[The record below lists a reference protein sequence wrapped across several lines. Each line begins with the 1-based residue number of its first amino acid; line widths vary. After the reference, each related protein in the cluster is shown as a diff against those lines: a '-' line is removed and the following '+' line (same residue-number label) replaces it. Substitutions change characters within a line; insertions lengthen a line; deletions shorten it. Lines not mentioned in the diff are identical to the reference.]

1 MKILHIGDIHLGCT
15 LDNQRRH
22 EEFEKIFRFLTGKV
36 KEEHIEA
43 ALFAGDV
50 FDNGAPSNDSQNLY
64 YGFLRDLQ
72 QAGCRQI
79 IAIAGNHDNANFLE
93 APQGLLRQQNIH
105 VIGKVDRNN
114 LSQEVIALG
123 SKDDP
128 AAYICAVPFLRERDV
143 RDLVPE
149 GESAEEKISKLNRGI
164 TEHYRKVYQLAD
176 SQRAG
181 RNIPILAMGHFY
193 AAGSMFAVSEDVQEN
208 PGYETVGTLDALNV
222 KELPQGFAYG
232 ALGHIHKP
240 QAVPGFEQ
248 WRYAGSLLKM
258 QLRKN
263 MYAPQVVLLDTQD
276 LKHPQGIEIPDDSF
290 HKMRVIEGDMD
301 QLRGQLAQLAAEKE
315 PVWVKPIYTGDEVRV
330 NWQIDLRLEMRG
342 TDIQLIHPEVRRK
355 TAELPKNAAELS
367 ERQLTE
373 LTPEQVFMETLN
385 ADPELTSD
393 EQKNGLLNLYRQV
406 QDAVC
411 DPSELTERNTSAA
424 PGETMKFKRLRFKNV
439 NSLYGET
446 LIDFEDSAFQN
457 GIFLISGDTG
467 AGKSSILDA
476 ICLALYGCTPRAAKP
491 NKDRDDNLSE
501 GETEIVSELTF
512 SLGKDEYRACFSHR
526 RTQRSDAEK
535 PFKDC
540 EQRLYCNDREI
551 AGGKTEFQSRITGL
565 IGLDQKQF
573 TQCVL
578 LAQGSFDA
586 FLKASP
592 NDRSGILSNITGTE
606 IYGRIGNEINQRY
619 LQKRGD
625 HQALQKLIENI
636 VLLPDEKKAELNS
649 RLETVKLEK
658 EKLDKTILDLERCKQ
673 IFVTIRTTERDIGTA
688 AAELEALNKKAET
701 AAPDRIRLTDAKRAQ
716 NCLSEFQK
724 RQQARKDMDEAQKQ
738 LDELDRKYAGLQKTA
753 AQAAAARTAEE
764 ENLKQITAE
773 QTVRLELFKEVR
785 RLDTRIT
792 EKEKN
797 RGSAAQDLKSA
808 QDVQNGHIRDFRK
821 AEKSWQELQAGSAR
835 AEEFLSS
842 HAADS
847 NLETR
852 KAAWEERRK
861 SLVQS
866 ENDDLAEQ
874 NRVNFLQQEL
884 NAIRQELP
892 PLVKQEKQAEQQA
905 ADHQLQLEHAEEE
918 IRDLLR
924 GNTREAL
931 QKQLVN
937 AIESHEFFK
946 RSASYEEARKTL
958 KEGEQCPLCGSRK
971 HPFCTESEARIDQSE
986 LDIQKFQE
994 DLSKLDKLE
1003 ALLKNGTAEAA
1014 KLNENSLKLRHKRE
1028 TLEQEIERRQ
1038 NELVE
1043 RTRQLDEKKCAA
1055 AEFARKLT
1063 EELKQALQTEWTDH
1077 SKLPDELQKRIDAW
1091 QNARRETELLDKGR
1105 QTYESAKQTFEQL
1118 SRVDS
1123 AAVQER
1129 QKRHDDLQSELTE
1142 LIRIRNKK
1150 FGGNVD
1156 TAERDLNDRVQQA
1169 RKKLEAAAGNAVQAD
1184 ADVKN
1189 NRITHAEL
1197 SEELKNQLIPARDE
1211 AEKSFQKKLTLQ
1223 QFPDEQNFLERQMRS
1238 EDMQALEKKL
1248 TELDSAR
1255 IKAEST
1261 LEERKNT
1268 LKKMKDQLPENTG
1281 ENEVLEELNARTDEK
1296 KQLDIVIQDLTFQL
1310 DSDKNARAEAAG
1322 QLEKSARMQ
1331 AELNLWKYLDDRFG
1345 TAKGARFTRIAQ
1357 GYTFRNLIALANRN
1371 RLGALKQHF
1380 TLVSDRNDPLE
1391 LNVIDHYRCDV
1402 VRTSR
1407 NLSGGECFEVSLALA
1422 LGLADMSGI
1431 SQKASLGNVLLDE
1444 GFGTLDDKALDSALE
1459 LLMTL
1464 RSTSG
1469 KLVGII
1475 SHVEKLKER
1484 IETRIDVA
1492 ASSGMGS
1499 LSGAGVTLLAK
1510 PAGPAPRT
1518 KKTESSGRRGRPRKK
1533 TSETMPDQDTPSQ
1546 EE

>member
-22 EEFEKIFRFLTGKV
+22 EEFEKVFKFLTEKV
-36 KEEHIEA
+36 KAEQIEA

-64 YGFLRDLQ
+64 YDFLLDLQ
-72 QAGCRQI
+72 EAGCRQI

-93 APQGLLRQQNIH
+93 APQGLLRRMNIH
-105 VIGKVDRNN
+105 VIGKVDQND

-123 SKDDP
+123 PKDDP
-128 AAYICAVPFLRERDV
+128 AAYVCAVPFLRERDV
-143 RDLVPE
+143 RDMVSE
-149 GESAEEKISKLNRGI
+149 GESTEEKASRLNRGI
-164 TEHYRKVYQLAD
+164 IEHYQKVYELAD
-176 SQRAG
+176 AQRAG

-193 AAGSMFAVSEDVQEN
+193 AAGSTFAVSEDAQESSK
-208 PGYETVGTLDALNV
+208 YETVGTLDALNV

-240 QAVPGFEQ
+240 QPVPGFEQ
-248 WRYAGSLLKM
+248 WSYAGSLLKM
-258 QLRKN
+258 QLRKS
-263 MYAPQVVLLDTQD
+263 MYAPQVILLDTQD
-276 LKHPQGIEIPDDSF
+276 LKHPQGIEIPDECF

-301 QLRGQLAQLAAEKE
+301 QLRSQLAQLAAEKE

-330 NWQIDLRLEMRG
+330 NWQIDLRLEMRN
-342 TDIQLIHPEVRRK
+342 TNIQIIHPDVRRK

-367 ERQLTE
+367 ERQLIE

-446 LIDFEDSAFQN
+446 LIDFEDSAFKN

-476 ICLALYGCTPRAAKP
+476 VCLALYGCTPRAAKP

-540 EQRLYCNDREI
+540 EQKLYCNNREI
-551 AGGKTEFQSRITGL
+551 VSKKTEFQDKITEL
-565 IGLDQKQF
+565 IGLNQKQF

-592 NDRSGILSNITGTE
+592 NDRSGILSKITRTE
-606 IYGRIGNEINQRY
+606 VYGKIGNEINQRY
-619 LQKRGD
+619 LQKRD
-625 HQALQKLIENI
+625 EYQAVQNLIANI
-636 VLLPDEKKAELNS
+636 VLLPEEKVMELKT
-649 RLETVKLEK
+649 RLEAASRQKEQSDKSIKVLEN
-658 EKLDKTILDLERCKQ
+658 CKQ
-673 IFVTIRTTERDIGTA
+673 IFMTIRTTERDIGTA
-688 AAELEALNKKAET
+688 AAELETLNKKAET
-701 AAPDRIRLTDAKRAQ
+701 AAPDRIRLADAKRAQ
-716 NCLSEFQK
+716 NCLNEFQK
-724 RQQARKDMDEAQKQ
+724 RQQSRKDAEDAQKQ

-753 AQAAAARTAEE
+753 AETAAARTAEE

-773 QTVRLELFKEVR
+773 QTARLELFKEVR
-785 RLDTRIT
+785 QLDIRIT

-808 QDVQNGHIRDFRK
+808 QVLRDKHVADFRK

-835 AEEFLSS
+835 AQEYLNS

-847 NLETR
+847 DLETR

-874 NRVNFLQQEL
+874 NRVNFLQKEL

-892 PLVKQEKQAEQQA
+892 PLVKLEKQAEKQA

-958 KEGEQCPLCGSRK
+958 KEGERCPLCGARK
-971 HPFCTESEARIDQSE
+971 HPFCTESEARVDQSE
-986 LDIQKFQE
+986 LDIRKFQD

-1014 KLNENSLKLRHKRE
+1014 KLNASCQELRHQRE
-1028 TLEQEIERRQ
+1028 TLEQEIIRRQ
-1038 NELVE
+1038 KELVE
-1043 RTRQLDEKKCAA
+1043 KNSLLNEKKRVT
-1055 AEFARKLT
+1055 AETAQKLA
-1063 EELKQALQTEWTDH
+1063 EELKQALQTEWTGH
-1077 SKLPDELQKRIDAW
+1077 SKLPDELQQRIDAW
-1091 QNARRETELLDKGR
+1091 KNAQRETELLDKGR
-1105 QTYESAKQTFEQL
+1105 QAYESAKQTFEQL
-1118 SRVDS
+1118 SSND
-1123 AAVQER
+1123 AAAIQER
-1129 QKRHDDLQSELTE
+1129 QKRLDDLKSELAE
-1142 LIRIRNKK
+1142 LIRTRNDK
-1150 FGGNVD
+1150 FSGSVD
-1156 TAERDLNDRVQQA
+1156 AAEKELNGRVQQA
-1169 RKKLEAAAGNAVQAD
+1169 GKKLEAAVGKAVQAD

-1189 NRITHAEL
+1189 NRNTHAEL
-1197 SEELKNQLIPARDE
+1197 SGKLKNQLIPARDE
-1211 AEKSFQKKLTLQ
+1211 AEKSFQGKLSLQ

-1238 EDMQALEKKL
+1238 EDMQTLEKKL
-1248 TELDSAR
+1248 TELDSAL
-1255 IKAEST
+1255 IKAKST
-1261 LEERKNT
+1261 LEERKNA
-1268 LKKMKDQLPENTG
+1268 LAKMKNQLPENAD
-1281 ENEVLEELNARTDEK
+1281 ENKILADLNVQEEERKKLGTD
-1296 KQLDIVIQDLTFQL
+1296 IQDLTIQL
-1310 DSDKNARAEAAG
+1310 KSDETARNQTAE
-1322 QLEKSARMQ
+1322 QRERSVRLQ
-1331 AELNLWKYLDDRFG
+1331 AELSLWKYLDERFG
-1345 TAKGARFTRIAQ
+1345 TANGARFTRIAQ

-1380 TLVSDRNDPLE
+1380 TLVNDKNDPLE
-1391 LNVIDHYRCDV
+1391 LNVIDHYRGDV
-1402 VRTSR
+1402 TRTSR

-1464 RSTSG
+1464 RSASG

-1475 SHVEKLKER
+1475 SHVEKLEER

-1510 PAGPAPRT
+1510 PADPAQRT
-1518 KKTESSGRRGRPRKK
+1518 RTGRR
-1533 TSETMPDQDTPSQ
+1533 S
-1546 EE
+1546 